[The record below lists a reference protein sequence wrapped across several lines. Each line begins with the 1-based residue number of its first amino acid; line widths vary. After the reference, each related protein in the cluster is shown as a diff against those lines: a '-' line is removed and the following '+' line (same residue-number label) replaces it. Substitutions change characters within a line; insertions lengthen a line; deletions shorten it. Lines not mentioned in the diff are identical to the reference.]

1 MLKNLKIYVKIMRN
15 GFIVKKEEKEIKII
29 KK

>member
-1 MLKNLKIYVKIMRN
+1 MLKNLKIYVKIMRH